1 MDSEKR
7 VLVCVCVREGESQ
20 QGHVGVW
27 RRQLGGQEG

>member
-7 VLVCVCVREGESQ
+7 VLVCVREGESQ